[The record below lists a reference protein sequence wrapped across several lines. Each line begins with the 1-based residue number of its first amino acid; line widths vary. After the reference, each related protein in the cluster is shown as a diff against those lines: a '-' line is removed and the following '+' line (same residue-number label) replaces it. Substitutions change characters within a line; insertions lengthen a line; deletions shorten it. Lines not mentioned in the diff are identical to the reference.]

1 MNFIP
6 TTTIGNAV
14 GDIGAIYRTYSMGN
28 SCVGSGLVPASYP
41 FSTYWMDS
49 RTDILFLG
57 SELSSYG
64 VAAGQITQ
72 LGFNFSSADTLTMNG
87 FCVKIQNTSLTTLTG
102 FTNSGWAYTS
112 CSTYKVS
119 GTGMKYINL
128 SQPYFTWNGT
138 SNLLIEICFDNN
150 RYTTSS
156 NVLSSNAPNMTYH
169 NHLDLPTGSG
179 CVDITAGATQV
190 TRPNICFVTQL
201 INSTGNNNKLIPE
214 KFFLSQNYPNPF
226 NPVTKIKYGLPE
238 NSYVKLTVY
247 DLLGREIKT
256 LVNSRL
262 QAGEYITDFNGSE
275 LSSGTYFYRLETDK
289 FTETKKFILLK

>member
-1 MNFIP
+1 
-6 TTTIGNAV
+6 
-14 GDIGAIYRTYSMGN
+14 
-28 SCVGSGLVPASYP
+28 
-41 FSTYWMDS
+41 
-49 RTDILFLG
+49 
-57 SELSSYG
+57 
-64 VAAGQITQ
+64 
-72 LGFNFSSADTLTMNG
+72 
-87 FCVKIQNTSLTTLTG
+87 
-102 FTNSGWAYTS
+102 
-112 CSTYKVS
+112 VS